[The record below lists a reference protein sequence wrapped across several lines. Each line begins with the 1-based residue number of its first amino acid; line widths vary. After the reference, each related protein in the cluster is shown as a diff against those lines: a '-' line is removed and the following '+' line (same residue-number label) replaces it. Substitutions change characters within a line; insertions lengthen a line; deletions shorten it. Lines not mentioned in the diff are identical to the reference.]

1 MFCPVCRDEY
11 RRGFT
16 RCATCDVGLV
26 ESLDEAQPPRT
37 PAAPAA
43 TATIAGAPEPAES
56 TVNFCG
62 FLTLDEARTARD
74 ACRAAKLRAEIL
86 IKDVPDDAEGGPKEE
101 YWLRILPRDARAA
114 AEIVG
119 FDPGVE
125 SPEDAVFTCS
135 ACGAQAKAS
144 DTACPGC
151 GISFDA

>member
-16 RCATCDVGLV
+16 RCATCDVDLV
-26 ESLDEAQPPRT
+26 ESLDAAPPPR
-37 PAAPAA
+37 PAAAPPSTVVAA
-43 TATIAGAPEPAES
+43 DPTES
-56 TVNFCG
+56 TANFCG
-62 FLTLDEARTARD
+62 FLTLEEARAARD

-86 IKDVPDDAEGGPKEE
+86 IKDVPDDDGHPKEE

-114 AEIVG
+114 AAIVG
-119 FDPGVE
+119 VDPGIE

-144 DTACPGC
+144 DTSCPAC